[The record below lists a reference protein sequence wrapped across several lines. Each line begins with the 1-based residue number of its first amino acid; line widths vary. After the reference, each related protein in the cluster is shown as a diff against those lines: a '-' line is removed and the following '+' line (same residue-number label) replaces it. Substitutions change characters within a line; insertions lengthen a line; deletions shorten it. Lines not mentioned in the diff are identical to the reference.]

1 MLMQRVARGMAALVD
16 GCAWDGVEGLSCAQ
30 GACAEKPLALM
41 VAPEA
46 AWKQGRKRRM
56 GASPA
61 IEAQIPGLRCRRWWG
76 IEDAKQILLLGVD
89 WRWVQ
94 VMDRG
99 VHG

>member
-1 MLMQRVARGMAALVD
+1 MRVV
-16 GCAWDGVEGLSCAQ
+16 
-30 GACAEKPLALM
+30 ACAENPLASTG
-41 VAPEA
+41 APEA
-46 AWKQGRKRRM
+46 AWKQVGQGEM

-61 IEAQIPGLRCRRWWG
+61 IEAQIPRLRRKRWWG
-76 IEDAKQILLLGVD
+76 AEGAKQILRLGVD